1 MRGLTFT
8 RRCSILGSN
17 KKQTHTTMDTIQEID
32 DLLELNPFYPEHYEH
47 FHSEAVQVL
56 IDAKYEILRLQTI
69 IAELKSQTQS

>member
-1 MRGLTFT
+1 
-8 RRCSILGSN
+8 
-17 KKQTHTTMDTIQEID
+17 MDTIQEID

-69 IAELKSQTQS
+69 IAELKSQTVFPTFKDEWGNSDWRDKGEMGG